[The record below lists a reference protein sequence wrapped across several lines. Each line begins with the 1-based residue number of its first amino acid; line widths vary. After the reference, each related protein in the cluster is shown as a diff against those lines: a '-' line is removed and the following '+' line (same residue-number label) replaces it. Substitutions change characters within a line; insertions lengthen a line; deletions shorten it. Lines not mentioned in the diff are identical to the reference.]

1 MYLVEDE
8 TFQRARSIVSA
19 LAKELAEQE
28 ALRFGRP
35 VDLRK
40 LIRHSADADLP
51 VGGEAQYL
59 SAIADK
65 LEKTFAIEALF
76 PHKRGSRDP

>member
-8 TFQRARSIVSA
+8 PFQQARSIVSA

-28 ALRFGRP
+28 ASRFGRP

-40 LIRHSADADLP
+40 VIRHAAGAERRAGHQGF
-51 VGGEAQYL
+51 GGLA
-59 SAIADK
+59 AGIV
-65 LEKTFAIEALF
+65 
-76 PHKRGSRDP
+76 RRSRNG

>member
-8 TFQRARSIVSA
+8 TFQQARSIVTA

-28 ALRFGRP
+28 VLRFGRP

-40 LIRHSADADLP
+40 VIRHAAGPDLP
-51 VGGEAQYL
+51 AGGEAEFL

-65 LEKTFAIEALF
+65 LEKTFTAGALF

>member
-8 TFQRARSIVSA
+8 TFERARAIVSM
-19 LAKELAEQE
+19 LAKELAEQD

-40 LIRHSADADLP
+40 LIRHAADTELP
-51 VGGEAQYL
+51 VGGEAEYL
-59 SAIADK
+59 SAVADK
-65 LEKTFAIEALF
+65 LEKTFTAEALL
-76 PHKRGSRDP
+76 PHKRPGHDA